1 MPVISKGNPLFTSP
15 ASGLSPE
22 QDALRWRA
30 LMERVQRI
38 EQQLGLTV
46 KYGPTGSAR
55 GGQEIQAQIF
65 RASKILGSSTG
76 LNSTV
81 VDDFTI
87 PLRTTYDSAG
97 TPRVEQGNL
106 AVRGSSPAQFGMRV
120 NDAAANPIFDTIG
133 LFGDRVMKSLG
144 IGNGNN
150 QSFTTTTFTAI
161 TNASVTFAIPAN
173 HPPAN
178 IFAPFVA
185 TGRVNTNNGNV
196 GQVRANLVG
205 VTTSGNLNFGVL
217 ANFAQTSTGW
227 IFVTGLAAGTYT
239 CQLEGN
245 VNATPQ
251 TCDIFSNAVQV
262 FQLGG

>member
-1 MPVISKGNPLFTSP
+1 MPGYDDPRFLQQKIEKLEHDLKNLRAVSLPFLVHQRGAVPGTMRAVQIGDVSQKSSMWMNLVGNQP
-15 ASGLSPE
+15 
-22 QDALRWRA
+22 
-30 LMERVQRI
+30 
-38 EQQLGLTV
+38 
-46 KYGPTGSAR
+46 
-55 GGQEIQAQIF
+55 GQAPYQAV
-65 RASKILGSSTG
+65 T
-76 LNSTV
+76 
-81 VDDFTI
+81 
-87 PLRTTYDSAG
+87 DSAG
-97 TPRVEQGNL
+97 TVRAEMGNL
-106 AVRGSSPAQFGMRV
+106 AARGSSPAQFGFRS
-120 NDAAANPIFDTIG
+120 NDASGNPIFDTIG
-133 LFGDRVMKSLG
+133 LFGDRVMKNLG

-161 TNASVTFAIPAN
+161 TNASVTFTIAAN
-173 HPPAN
+173 RPPAN
-178 IFAPFVA
+178 IFAPFLA

-251 TCDIFSNAVQV
+251 TCDIFSNTVQV

>member
-1 MPVISKGNPLFTSP
+1 MPVIPNIDTLATEIDELKRRLAILENTNPLDH
-15 ASGLSPE
+15 G
-22 QDALRWRA
+22 ALT
-30 LMERVQRI
+30 Q
-38 EQQLGLTV
+38 
-46 KYGPTGSAR
+46 
-55 GGQEIQAQIF
+55 
-65 RASKILGSSTG
+65 
-76 LNSTV
+76 
-81 VDDFTI
+81 VDSNGI
-87 PLRTTYDSAG
+87 V
-97 TPRVEQGNL
+97 RVELGNL
-106 AVRGSSPAQFGMRV
+106 AARGSSPAQFGLRV
-120 NDAAANPIFDTIG
+120 DDASGNPIFDTIG

-150 QSFTTTTFTAI
+150 QSFTSTTFSAI
-161 TNASVTFAIPAN
+161 TNASVTFTIPSG

-196 GQVRANLVG
+196 GFVRANLVG

-227 IFVTGLAAGTYT
+227 IFVTNLAPGTYT
-239 CQLEGN
+239 CQLEGA